1 MRRRAVTGLLPELGA
16 EPAYPEFEEVR
27 EQARRSGRG
36 PLGMDTIGRME
47 EVAARRGGDWCTA
60 VLGRGFPGIRRV
72 STVDG
77 WMLIVA
83 DERGLEPPLPPRIVE
98 ERQAAEERRVG
109 RERAA
114 VVELNMAKEAWR
126 QLAVKA
132 PVPLTVRENTRHTGV
147 DGSLRHIVAAVD
159 LVSGRSRRHTA
170 GMGLCET
177 PERAN
182 PLHLGGA
189 VDLPPT
195 CFRCREFVAKV
206 RTLDAPAPPT
216 AAEARLLKLI
226 DSGVVLTLRPAR
238 GQPTVRD
245 TSQRSHGVAWGHL
258 GRKVDTAVTKLQAKG
273 WVQKDE
279 NPSKTNTGQY
289 GQRWR
294 LTDAGTAALE
304 V

>member
-1 MRRRAVTGLLPELGA
+1 MRRRVVTGLLPELDA
-16 EPAYPEFEEVR
+16 EPAYLEFEEVR
-27 EQARRSGRG
+27 EQARRSSRG
-36 PLGMDTIGRME
+36 PIGSETIGRME

-60 VLGRGFPGIRRV
+60 VLGRRFPGIRHV

-83 DERGLEPPLPPRIVE
+83 DTKSLEPPLPPRIVE

-114 VVELNMAKEAWR
+114 AVELTMAKEVWR
-126 QLAVKA
+126 QHAVKA

-147 DGSLRHIVAAVD
+147 SGSLRHVVAAVD
-159 LVSGRSRRHTA
+159 LVSGRSRRHNA

-182 PLHLGGA
+182 PLQLGGA

-195 CFRCREFVAKV
+195 CTRCQQFVAKV
-206 RTLDAPAPPT
+206 RTLDEPAPPT
-216 AAEARLLKLI
+216 AAEAGLLKLI
-226 DSGVVLTLRPAR
+226 DSGVVLTLRPTR
-238 GQPTVRD
+238 GQPTIRD
-245 TSQRSHGVAWGHL
+245 TSQRSHGVTWGHL

-279 NPSKTNTGQY
+279 QPSKADTGQH

-294 LTDAGTAALE
+294 LTDTGTAALE
-304 V
+304 A

>member
-1 MRRRAVTGLLPELGA
+1 MRRRVVTALVPAPAA
-16 EPAYPEFEEVR
+16 EPAYAEFEAVR
-27 EQARRSGRG
+27 EQARRSSRG
-36 PLGMDTIGRME
+36 PIGMDTIGRME

-60 VLGRGFPGIRRV
+60 VLGRSFPGLRHV

-77 WMLIVA
+77 WMLIIG
-83 DERGLEPPLPPRIVE
+83 DTQGLEPPLPPRIVE
-98 ERQAAEERRVG
+98 ERQAAEELRVG

-132 PVPLTVRENTRHTGV
+132 PVPLTVRENTRHTSAQ
-147 DGSLRHIVAAVD
+147 GSLRHVVSAVD
-159 LVSGRSRRHTA
+159 LISGSSRTHKA

-182 PLHLGGA
+182 PLQLGGA

-195 CFRCREFVAKV
+195 CMRCQEFVAKV

-216 AAEARLLKLI
+216 AAEAALLQLI

-238 GQPTVRD
+238 GQPTIRD
-245 TSQRSHGVAWGHL
+245 TSRRSHGVAWGHL
-258 GRKVDTAVTKLQAKG
+258 GREVDTAVTKLQAKG

-279 NPSKTNTGQY
+279 TPSKTDTGQY

-294 LTDAGTAALE
+294 LTDVGIAALGA
-304 V
+304 